1 MSEECFKKL
10 QQIIKE
16 IKPSVESVNKDS
28 DLGKDLAFDSLDTIN
43 FLFEVEKVFNIKIP
57 ESDISENELV
67 KINKIMKYI
76 EKRVNN
82 N

>member
-1 MSEECFKKL
+1 MSEECFEKL

-16 IKPSVESVNKDS
+16 IKPSVETVNKDS